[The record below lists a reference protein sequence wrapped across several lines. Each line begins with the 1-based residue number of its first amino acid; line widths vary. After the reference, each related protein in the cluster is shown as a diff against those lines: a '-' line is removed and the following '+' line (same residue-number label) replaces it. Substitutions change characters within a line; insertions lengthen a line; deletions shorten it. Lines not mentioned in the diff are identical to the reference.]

1 MEPHV
6 IFLLLKK
13 QTKKTPT
20 HTFLQVTSIK
30 HIVGW
35 GKVSQWFHL

>member
-6 IFLLLKK
+6 IFPLLKK
-13 QTKKTPT
+13 QTNPT

>member
-6 IFLLLKK
+6 IFPLLKK
-13 QTKKTPT
+13 QTQNPT

>member
-6 IFLLLKK
+6 IFPLLKK
-13 QTKKTPT
+13 QTKNPT

>member
-6 IFLLLKK
+6 IFPLLKK
-13 QTKKTPT
+13 QTKPPT
-20 HTFLQVTSIK
+20 HTFLQVTSK